1 MAASLLRV
9 GRLSL
14 AKCLQLECGRS
25 LRTAS
30 PAAALSSKTSGSNNK
45 KKKNSD
51 KSAKTY
57 FDIEKLVQHK
67 PVGPSNRVSAAAV
80 PESAVTPA
88 AAATPTGHAA
98 SMLAKAVPVVPD
110 VAPVPEVQP
119 LVESVPHAEAA
130 AEAVPLAVPLAEA
143 VPLVEAAAEAVP
155 LAEAAAEAV
164 PVEDVA
170 AEAVPLVEVA
180 AEAVPLVEAAAEATA
195 AQAVP
200 VEDVAAAAALEAAPD
215 SEKIKEAADVS
226 HVVDVVAEVM
236 EAAAGGVSEAAPVVE
251 AIAEAA
257 GAADVMPVVEAVSEV
272 LSQVVESSEKLA
284 DDASGEAAREES
296 TPAPL
301 DPIQKLFLEAIRGY
315 SHQSPDASGPLDV
328 GPDYQK
334 ALAEETAKLQRLF
347 GGGDLESFP
356 EFNFPGESRADASYG
371 RVALSLHREGRFPSC
386 PRTRCRW
393 TR

>member
-130 AEAVPLAVPLAEA
+130 AEAVPLV
-143 VPLVEAAAEAVP
+143 EAVP